1 MSRILSK
8 MFGSRLLAALPVECE
23 DETMVLFAYDGDVL
37 LELST
42 SVGDVLLELSR
53 SVGDV
58 LLELSRSVGDVLLA
72 RAGELLLVGGV
83 NWFPR

>member
-37 LELST
+37 LELS
-42 SVGDVLLELSR
+42 R

-72 RAGELLLVGGV
+72 RADELLLVGGV